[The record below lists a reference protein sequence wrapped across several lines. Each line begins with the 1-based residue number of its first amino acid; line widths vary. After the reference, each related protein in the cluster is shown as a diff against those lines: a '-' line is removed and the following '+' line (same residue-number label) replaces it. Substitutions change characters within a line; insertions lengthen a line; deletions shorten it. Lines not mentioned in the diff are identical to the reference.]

1 MNDTL
6 YKNIMEAITKIQETQ
21 GENIQTAA
29 GFVADTLRRDGLIRP
44 FGTGHSHLVATE
56 MYQRAGGLCPVAPL
70 LEGNLMMHEGGR
82 KSGSLERL
90 SGYAAAL
97 LGLHDVE
104 SKDTLI
110 VISQSGRN
118 CAPVEMAIEGRKR
131 GMKTIGITS
140 LTHSKSVISRVPS
153 GKRLFEVV
161 DVAIDNCAPVGDASV
176 EIERIRS
183 TVAPLSTMT
192 GVYIWHQI
200 QIAAIDILLE
210 EGIEPPVFF
219 SNNAPGGD
227 EHNFNLYMKFRDRVK
242 F

>member
-1 MNDTL
+1 MNETFFTNVTD
-6 YKNIMEAITKIQETQ
+6 AIKRIQETQ
-21 GENIQTAA
+21 GSHIKTAA
-29 GFVADTLRRDGLIRP
+29 GYVAETLKKDGLIRP

-82 KSGSLERL
+82 KSGSLERVP
-90 SGYAAAL
+90 GYAAAL

-104 SKDTLI
+104 SRDTMI

-118 CAPVEMAIEGRKR
+118 SAPVEMAFEGRKR
-131 GMKTIGITS
+131 GLKTIAITS
-140 LTHSKSVISRVPS
+140 VTHSKSVLSRDPS
-153 GKRLFEVV
+153 GKRLFEIV
-161 DVAIDNCAPVGDASV
+161 DVAIDNCSPIGDASV
-176 EIERIRS
+176 EIERIS
-183 TVAPLSTMT
+183 SSVAPLSTIT

-200 QIAAIDILLE
+200 EIAAIEMLLE

-227 EHNFNLYMKFRDRVK
+227 EHNINLFMKYRNRVK